1 MLNTQMDRIEMLLSL
16 ILRSKDEQ
24 MFRLYVDQL
33 EKDRDWAKRVDI
45 SNQRMMYERA
55 QREKNET

>member
-16 ILRSKDEQ
+16 ILRSQDEQ

-33 EKDRDWAKRVDI
+33 ETDRDWAKRVDI

-55 QREKNET
+55 QREKYET

>member
-33 EKDRDWAKRVDI
+33 ETDRDWAKRVDI

>member
-16 ILRSKDEQ
+16 ILRSQDEQ

-33 EKDRDWAKRVDI
+33 ETDRDWAKRVDI

>member
-16 ILRSKDEQ
+16 ILRSQDEQ